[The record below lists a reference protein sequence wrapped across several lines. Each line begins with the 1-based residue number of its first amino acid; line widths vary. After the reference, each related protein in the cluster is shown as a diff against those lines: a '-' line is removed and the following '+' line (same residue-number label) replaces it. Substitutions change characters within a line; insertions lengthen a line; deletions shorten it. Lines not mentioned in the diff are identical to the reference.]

1 MINNLLAL
9 TQRRLERTLQAQSKL
24 LSTIKELERQCLNIK
39 KRIEILFV
47 QIKSHEKSEELNR
60 MAFWERQRLKAAV
73 LADIAQF
80 EYQVETI
87 AAELLKHEVL
97 KKQIA
102 ARTFTLRNKC
112 EKFQK
117 YLKQQGTAR
126 CLKLERQQQNEI
138 EELFV
143 HVGNKINIK

>member
-1 MINNLLAL
+1 MIHNLLGL
-9 TQRRLERTLQAQSKL
+9 TQRRLERTLQEQSKL
-24 LSTIKELERQCLNIK
+24 LSIIKELELQCLNIRT
-39 KRIEILFV
+39 RIGILSV
-47 QIKSHEKSEELNR
+47 QIALYEKTEELNR
-60 MAFWERQRLKAAV
+60 MEFWERQRLKAAV

-80 EYQVETI
+80 EYQIETI
-87 AAELLKHEVL
+87 VAQLLKHEVL

-102 ARTFTLRNKC
+102 ARVFTLRNKC

-117 YLKQQGTAR
+117 YLKQQRTAR

-143 HVGNKINIK
+143 HVSNKISTK